1 MAISNQGYRRD
12 LNLQE
17 TVNDTV
23 ALDNLAGAGTADDI
37 SYLQNNLRNTSIL
50 DLIELTQTD
59 SFLLLL
65 ID

>member
-17 TVNDTV
+17 TTNDTV

-37 SYLQNNLRNTSIL
+37 SYLQNNLRNTSNVG
-50 DLIELTQTD
+50 
-59 SFLLLL
+59 FN
-65 ID
+65 